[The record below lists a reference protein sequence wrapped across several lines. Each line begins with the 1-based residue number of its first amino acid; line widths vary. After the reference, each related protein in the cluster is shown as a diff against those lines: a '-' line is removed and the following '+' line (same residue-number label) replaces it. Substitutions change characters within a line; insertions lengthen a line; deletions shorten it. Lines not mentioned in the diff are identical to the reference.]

1 MWVDMHIADGMPAC
15 GKKALYACCMLA
27 FVAGPVAAQRQL
39 LPYRGDDPYA
49 MPAILAPAT
58 KQAIVKNMLDYC
70 SRVSAV
76 SMENADKA
84 IEAWQLRNQTFVD
97 AAERLKVQMESK
109 FVGSGQVS
117 RKDWDQSFEML
128 EAMARVAADGPVRQF
143 EAMTIREYRD
153 DMCAETLKSVDNGRF
168 DMISADPGI
177 VERLR
182 AVEP

>member
-1 MWVDMHIADGMPAC
+1 
-15 GKKALYACCMLA
+15 
-27 FVAGPVAAQRQL
+27 
-39 LPYRGDDPYA
+39 
-49 MPAILAPAT
+49 
-58 KQAIVKNMLDYC
+58 
-70 SRVSAV
+70 
-76 SMENADKA
+76 MENADKA